1 MQVQSKFAITP
12 IAAAVTAAIYP
23 GYSALAQ
30 DDQSEDF
37 ALEEIIVTATKR
49 TMSTQDIPAT
59 VQAITQE
66 SLASMGAKGMDDYAR
81 FIPSVNVVTYG
92 AGSSTVVFR
101 GAITGAG
108 YIAQSTSSV
117 YLDEISITNTG
128 SQPQIR
134 LVDIARVEA
143 LSGPQGTLYGS
154 DAQAGT
160 LRIITNQPVMNHYE
174 AIFDGEVRGGEES
187 DMSYRGSL
195 TFNIPLVEDK
205 LASRDAAYQD
215 EDGGFID
222 NVFGH
227 TADSGAFGQ
236 TWESRPGTERNLY
249 ENHGVLNNQAVVE
262 ENWNEAEITGARAHL
277 RWEMSDDWSLTGTA
291 FTQATDSGGG
301 NYYDPFVGDL
311 EVVRFHNDYRE
322 EDFNM
327 YSMVL
332 EGDLGFAQIVAAA
345 SYYEREIYGL
355 DDITNYAHYWSA
367 QYCHDGALQAGAYIL
382 DPAGGIGQG
391 DNDTYYLNYQFAY
404 YFGNPETGYYV
415 WAAYCQGQTVDSD
428 FFSTYEGPSQ
438 DDKFTT
444 EIRLS
449 SQGDTFD
456 WIVGFYYEE
465 TTDSWQAPFATP
477 TTGGDGSEITFQ
489 TSVAAAF
496 WENYFANYY
505 GSPGAPIPSPNL
517 AGSTSNWYSESL
529 TEWEQTA
536 VFGEISWHMTDS
548 LNLTLGGRYF
558 ERDSKNYYIVN
569 HPGGSAPTGGF
580 GTNGEPDF
588 FDGEDWPLAGS
599 SPSRQARL
607 AAGLDNPIARLGED
621 KEFIPKISLSWGMTD
636 DVMMYG
642 LYTQGK
648 RPGGVNRSRGQPA
661 FPNQYSA
668 DIMDNYEMGYKSN
681 FGDGRG
687 RFNVTAYY
695 MLWSDYQ
702 LEQVDPAS
710 TNCIDPN
717 TGLEDDSKIPF
728 VCGQPWQQVVGNA
741 GEAHIAGVNVELDYA
756 LSENW
761 VIGGNFEAMQAEV
774 DTPQDT
780 DNDGIPNLTA
790 GLKLPLVPEF
800 KTSAWLE
807 YSAPSKLFGSENWF
821 FRTQW
826 SVTGESL
833 NILEPLPTDDPNPQ
847 FKNDAY
853 TIGDVRVGLVG
864 ESWEA
869 SVFVNNVTDERATY
883 THGTGL
889 FEWAQAQS
897 AEGRAHHQTLYVNRP
912 LEVGVRFM
920 YRWGN

>member
-1 MQVQSKFAITP
+1 MQGQSKFAITP
-12 IAAAVTAAIYP
+12 IAAAVTAAMYP
-23 GYSALAQ
+23 GHAAMAQ
-30 DDQSEDF
+30 DDQSG
-37 ALEEIIVTATKR
+37 AVLEEIIVTATKR
-49 TMSTQDIPAT
+49 AMSTQDIPAT

-81 FIPSVNVVTYG
+81 FIPSVNVVTYS

-108 YIAQSTSSV
+108 YLGQSTSSV

-134 LVDIARVEA
+134 MVDIARVEA

-160 LRIITNQPVMNHYE
+160 MRIITNQPVMNSYE
-174 AIFDGEVRGGEES
+174 AIFDGEVRGGDES

-195 TFNIPLVEDK
+195 VFNIPLVEDK
-205 LASRDAAYQD
+205 LALRVAGYME
-215 EDGGFID
+215 EDGGFVD

-227 TADSGAFGQ
+227 TADSSALGK
-236 TWESRPGTERNLY
+236 TWRPENRALPLY
-249 ENHGVLNNQAVVE
+249 EHHGVLNNQAVVD
-262 ENWNEAEITGARAHL
+262 ENWNEAEVSGVRAHL
-277 RWEMSDDWSLTGTA
+277 RWEMSDDWALTGTA
-291 FTQATDSGGG
+291 FTQSTDSGGG

-311 EVVRFHNDYRE
+311 EVVRFHDDKRE

-327 YSMVL
+327 FSMVL

-345 SYYEREIYGL
+345 SYYEREVSGVW
-355 DDITNYAHYWSA
+355 DITNYAHYWSV
-367 QYCHDGALQAGAYIL
+367 QYCHDGYYQAAVYG
-382 DPAGGIGQG
+382 P
-391 DNDTYYLNYQFAY
+391 Y
-404 YFGNPETGYYV
+404 YFANPDTGYYV
-415 WAAYCQGQTVDSD
+415 WAAYCQGASVDGD
-428 FFSTYEGPSQ
+428 YFSTYPGPSQ

-449 SQGDTFD
+449 SQGDTID
-456 WIVGFYYEE
+456 WILGFYYEDSK
-465 TTDSWQAPFATP
+465 DSWQAPFATP
-477 TTGGDGSEITFQ
+477 TTGGDGSVNTFQ
-489 TSVAAAF
+489 DSPAAAF
-496 WENYFANYY
+496 WEFYFANYY
-505 GSPGAPIPSPNL
+505 GTPATTL
-517 AGSTSNWYSESL
+517 AGATSNWYSESS
-529 TEWEQTA
+529 TDWEQKA
-536 VFGEISWHMTDS
+536 VFGEVTWHMTDS

-558 ERDSKNYYIVN
+558 ERENTNYYIVN
-569 HPGGSAPTGGF
+569 HPGGISPTGGF
-580 GTNGEPDF
+580 GTNGEPDYLDADPDDF
-588 FDGEDWPLAGS
+588 RPGTSEG
-599 SPSRQARL
+599 RQARL
-607 AAGLDNPIARLGED
+607 AAGLDNPIGRSGKDE
-621 KEFIPKISLSWGMTD
+621 EFIPKVSLSWGVTD
-636 DVMMYG
+636 DTMLYG

-661 FPNQYSA
+661 FPNKYDP

-681 FGDGRG
+681 FADGRG
-687 RFNVTAYY
+687 RFNVTAYH
-695 MLWSDYQ
+695 MLWGEYQ

-710 TNCIDPN
+710 DNCTDPDGTPN
-717 TGLEDDSKIPF
+717 DDKIPF
-728 VCGQPWQQVVGNA
+728 VCGQPWQQVIGNA
-741 GEAHIAGVNVELDYA
+741 GDAHITGVNFELDYA
-756 LSENW
+756 ISENW
-761 VIGGNFEAMQAEV
+761 LIGGNFEKMEAEV

-780 DNDGIPNLTA
+780 NNDGEPNLTK

-800 KTSAWLE
+800 KASAWLE
-807 YSAPSKLFGSENWF
+807 YTAPSKLFGSENWF

-847 FKNDAY
+847 FKNDSY
-853 TIGDVRVGLVG
+853 TIGDVRVGLQG
-864 ESWEA
+864 EDWEA
-869 SVFVNNVTDERATY
+869 SMFINNVTDERATY

-920 YRWGN
+920 KRWGD

>member
-1 MQVQSKFAITP
+1 MQAPSKFAITP
-12 IAAAVTAAIYP
+12 IAAAVTAAMYP
-23 GYSALAQ
+23 GQAAMAQ
-30 DDQSEDF
+30 DDQSGA

-49 TMSTQDIPAT
+49 SMSTQDIPAT

-108 YIAQSTSSV
+108 YLGQSTSSV

-160 LRIITNQPVMNHYE
+160 MRIITNQPVMNSYE
-174 AIFDGEVRGGEES
+174 AILDGEVRGGDES

-205 LASRDAAYQD
+205 LALRIAAYQD
-215 EDGGFID
+215 KDGGFVD
-222 NVFGH
+222 NVLGS
-227 TADSGAFGQ
+227 TADSSALGLTWGGRELPLYGA
-236 TWESRPGTERNLY
+236 
-249 ENHGVLNNQAVVE
+249 HGVLNNQAVVE

-291 FTQATDSGGG
+291 FAQSTDSGGG
-301 NYYDPFVGDL
+301 NYYDPYVGDL
-311 EVVRFHNDYRE
+311 QVVRFHDDYRT

-327 YSMVL
+327 GSLVL
-332 EGDLGFAQIVAAA
+332 EGDMGFAQIVAAA
-345 SYYEREIYGL
+345 SFYDREIGGVE
-355 DDITNYAHYWSA
+355 DITNYAHYWSV
-367 QYCHDGALQAGAYIL
+367 QYCHDGYYQAAVYG
-382 DPAGGIGQG
+382 P
-391 DNDTYYLNYQFAY
+391 Y
-404 YFGNPETGYYV
+404 YFANPDNGYYV
-415 WAAYCQGQTVDSD
+415 WAAYCQGATVDGD
-428 FFSTYEGPSQ
+428 YFSSYGGPSQ
-438 DDKFTT
+438 DDKFTA

-449 SQGDTFD
+449 SQGDTLD

-465 TTDSWQAPFATP
+465 SSDSWQAPFATP
-477 TTGGDGSEITFQ
+477 TTGGDGSVINYQ
-489 TSVAAAF
+489 DSPSAAF
-496 WENYFANYY
+496 WEFYFANYY
-505 GSPGAPIPSPNL
+505 GTPATTL

-529 TEWEQTA
+529 TDWEQKA
-536 VFGEISWHMTDS
+536 VFGEVTWHMTDS

-558 ERDSKNYYIVN
+558 ERENTNYYIVN
-569 HPGGSAPTGGF
+569 HPGGVSPTGGF
-580 GTNGEPDF
+580 GTNGEPDY
-588 FDGEDWPLAGS
+588 FDSETGLPGDSE
-599 SPSRQARL
+599 SRQDRL
-607 AAGLDNPIARLGED
+607 AAGLDNPIGRSGSD
-621 KEFIPKISLSWGMTD
+621 KEFIPKISLSWGVTD
-636 DVMMYG
+636 DTMVYG

-661 FPNQYSA
+661 FPNQYSP

-681 FGDGRG
+681 FADGRG

-695 MLWSDYQ
+695 MLWGEYQ

-710 TNCIDPN
+710 AQCLDAN
-717 TGLEDDSKIPF
+717 GLPDDSKIPN
-728 VCGQPWQQVVGNA
+728 VCGQPWQQVIGNA
-741 GEAHIAGVNVELDYA
+741 GDAHIAGVNFELDFA
-756 LSENW
+756 LSDKW
-761 VIGGNFEAMQAEV
+761 LIGGNFEKMEAEV

-780 DNDGIPNLTA
+780 DNDGVANLTK
-790 GLKLPLVPEF
+790 GLKLPLVPEY
-800 KTSAWLE
+800 KASAWLE
-807 YSAPSKLFGSENWF
+807 YTSPSTLFGSESWF

-833 NILEPLPTDDPNPQ
+833 NILEPIDMTDPNPQ

-869 SVFVNNVTDERATY
+869 SVFINNVTDERATY

-897 AEGRAHHQTLYVNRP
+897 AEGRAHHQTLFVNRP
-912 LEVGVRFM
+912 MEVGLRFM
-920 YRWGN
+920 KRWGD